1 MSNYYYSIYKYLFV
15 ERFVFIVLRLQ
26 NCTYL
31 YLMPS

>member
-1 MSNYYYSIYKYLFV
+1 MSDYSYSIHKYLLV
-15 ERFVFIVLRLQ
+15 KRLVLIALRLQ

>member
-1 MSNYYYSIYKYLFV
+1 MSDYSYSIHKYLFV
-15 ERFVFIVLRLQ
+15 ERLVLIVLRLQ